1 MVQSPKD
8 TLILACL
15 AALLSSASVVAIGQ
29 EPQTDRVL
37 QPQSLNHAGIYALR
51 GIEPGLT
58 GSGVRLAL
66 VCRSITYT
74 DGEPQNDYR
83 PNVQHKC
90 FGSQR
95 FIFHDLGQ
103 VPPGI
108 SPHAT
113 AICSILF
120 GQDTDVFDPDLGKFY
135 YQGVVPG
142 AKAAVYE
149 FWYFLIN
156 NVFSQLPPDADV
168 VSASIG
174 SQFEDWWTRGIESL
188 AEHYG
193 LIVVTGIGNGSNACD
208 PPLYPG
214 GGANVIG
221 VGVIDSVNTESQA
234 TNLAYFSLAY
244 PEHSSCGPT
253 ADGRCKPDIVAPGNC
268 VAASANATDLYELT
282 GNWSSF
288 STPIAAGAIGLLVQ
302 KAREQPSLSLAV
314 SPDGGNCV
322 MKAILMNSATKLP
335 YWRKGRLT
343 SDDDHVVPL
352 DYIQGAGMLNA
363 VGAYQHL
370 VAGRN
375 KPGKVLPTGWDLN
388 RLDKRDAPAN
398 AYEFTIGE
406 ATDKFITATL
416 VWNRHYKRV
425 YPFEPDTAEDSN
437 LRLELWAVDPDNSNN
452 DRLLDHSDSAVDN
465 VEHIY
470 CRAPAGYADY
480 QIVVSYS
487 SLDSRLDTN
496 AAQRYGLA
504 WTVGQSPDSD
514 SIFWH
519 DLNGDG
525 IVNGLDFAILLD
537 NWIAGVKSPGSYLL
551 GDINTDGV
559 IDADD
564 LQILV
569 DHNDRQADWHTKQD
583 SETKQ

>member
-1 MVQSPKD
+1 MVQGTKD
-8 TLILACL
+8 KLILACL
-15 AALLSSASVVAIGQ
+15 AALLSSASMVARGE
-29 EPQTDRVL
+29 EPQTDKVL

-51 GIEPGLT
+51 SIEPGLT
-58 GSGVRLAL
+58 GSGVRFAL

-74 DGEPQNDYR
+74 DGVPQNDYR
-83 PNVQHKC
+83 PNVQHRC
-90 FGSQR
+90 FSSER

-103 VPPGI
+103 VPAGV

-120 GQDTDVFDPDLGKFY
+120 GQDPNAFDPDLGRFY
-135 YQGVVPG
+135 YQGVAPE
-142 AKAAVYE
+142 AKADVYE

-156 NVFSQLPPDADV
+156 NVFSQLPPDADI

-193 LIVVTGIGNGSNACD
+193 LIVVAGIGNGSNACD

-214 GGANVIG
+214 RGANVIG
-221 VGVIDSVNTESQA
+221 VGVVDSVNAES
-234 TNLAYFSLAY
+234 LAAKLAHFALAY

-268 VAASANATDLYELT
+268 LAASANAPDLYELT

-288 STPIAAGAIGLLVQ
+288 STPIAAGAVGLLIQ
-302 KAREQPSLSLAV
+302 KAKEQPSLSLAV

-335 YWRKGRLT
+335 YWHKGRLAG
-343 SDDDHVVPL
+343 DDDHIVPL

-370 VAGRN
+370 VAGRS
-375 KPGKVLPTGWDLN
+375 KPGKVTPTGWDLN
-388 RLDKRDAPAN
+388 WLDKRDAPVN
-398 AYEFTIGE
+398 VYEFTVSE

-425 YPFEPDTAEDSN
+425 YPFEPDTADDSN
-437 LRLELWAVDPDNSNN
+437 LRLELWAVDPENSNN
-452 DRLLDHSDSAVDN
+452 DRLLDYSDSVVDN

-470 CRAPAGYADY
+470 CRALADY
-480 QIVVSYS
+480 TNYEIVVSYS
-487 SLDSRLDTN
+487 SLDNRSPTD

-504 WTVGQSPDSD
+504 WTDSQSQDSS

-519 DLNGDG
+519 DLNADG
-525 IVNGLDFAILLD
+525 IVNDLDFAILLD
-537 NWIAGVKSPGSYLL
+537 NWIAGVKSTGGYLL
-551 GDINTDGV
+551 GDINADGV
-559 IDADD
+559 INADD
-564 LQILV
+564 LLILV
-569 DHNDRQADWHTKQD
+569 DHNNRRADWRTKQD
-583 SETKQ
+583 SETRQ

>member
-1 MVQSPKD
+1 MVQGAKQ
-8 TLILACL
+8 TLIMACL
-15 AALLSSASVVAIGQ
+15 AALLSSASMVAIGQ
-29 EPQTDRVL
+29 EPQMDKVL
-37 QPQSLNHAGIYALR
+37 QPQSLNHAGIYALK

-58 GSGVRLAL
+58 GTGVRFAL
-66 VCRSITYT
+66 VCRSITYA

-83 PNVQHKC
+83 PNVKHRC
-90 FGSQR
+90 FSPER
-95 FIFHDLGQ
+95 FIFHDLGR
-103 VPPGI
+103 VPAGI

-120 GQDTDVFDPDLGKFY
+120 GQDPEAFDPDLGKFY
-135 YQGVVPG
+135 YQGVVPE
-142 AKAAVYE
+142 AKATVYE
-149 FWYFLIN
+149 FWYFLIK
-156 NVFSQLPPDADV
+156 NVFSQLPPDADI

-193 LIVVTGIGNGSNACD
+193 LIVVAGIGNGSNACD
-208 PPLYPG
+208 PTLYPG

-221 VGVIDSVNTESQA
+221 VGVIDSVNAESLA
-234 TNLAYFSLAY
+234 AKLAYFSLAY

-268 VAASANATDLYELT
+268 LAASADTPDLYELT

-288 STPIAAGAIGLLVQ
+288 STPIVAGAIGLLVQ
-302 KAREQPSLSLAV
+302 KAKEQPSLSLAV

-335 YWRKGRLT
+335 YWHKGRLAG
-343 SDDDHVVPL
+343 DDDHVVPL
-352 DYIQGAGMLNA
+352 DYVQGAGMLNA

-388 RLDKRDAPAN
+388 LLNKRDVPAN
-398 AYEFTIGE
+398 VYEFTVGE

-416 VWNRHYKRV
+416 VWNRHYKRL
-425 YPFEPDTAEDSN
+425 YPFEPDTAEDGN
-437 LRLELWAVDPDNSNN
+437 LRLELWAIDPENSSNS
-452 DRLLDHSDSAVDN
+452 RMLDYSDSAVDN

-470 CRAPAGYADY
+470 CRALAGHTNYE
-480 QIVVSYS
+480 IVVSYS
-487 SLDSRLDTN
+487 NLDNRLGTD
-496 AAQRYGLA
+496 AAQRYCLA

-519 DLNGDG
+519 DLNADG
-525 IVNGLDFAILLD
+525 IVNELDFAILLD
-537 NWIAGVKSPGSYLL
+537 NWIDGVKSPGSYLL

-564 LQILV
+564 LLILV
-569 DHNDRQADWHTKQD
+569 DHNNRQADWRTKQD
-583 SETKQ
+583 SETK